1 MIHLK
6 TVLVP
11 TDFSEC
17 SQAALS
23 WAVGLA
29 RLRNAEIV
37 LAHACS
43 RHEDLEAARTQLE
56 RLAAGLAP
64 LPVRAVLKQ
73 QDPVAFVVE
82 LADKFDR
89 VLVVMGTHGRRGVTR
104 QLLGSTAEGVSD
116 AAPCPVLTIRHPD
129 GAKMPDDPLKVD
141 RILVPLDLS
150 GASMKAF
157 DYGAEFA
164 RTIFA
169 EVILLHVVEHELH
182 PVDRRAAADL
192 LAQVSRRHP
201 DTRARVLLEDGPVLD
216 RIADVVREW
225 GVGFIIQTTRGL
237 NASVATGLGPV
248 AAHLIRR
255 SACPVLTVK
264 SHEHEIVVRGE
275 DLAESSSA
283 P

>member
-1 MIHLK
+1 MMHLK

-17 SQAALS
+17 SQAALA
-23 WAVGLA
+23 WAAGLA
-29 RLRNAEIV
+29 RLRNAEVV

-43 RHEDLEAARTQLE
+43 SHEDLDKARAELE
-56 RLAAGLAP
+56 RMATGLAP

-73 QDPVAFVVE
+73 QDPVKFLVE
-82 LADKFDR
+82 LADKYDR
-89 VLVVMGTHGRRGVTR
+89 VLIVMGTHGRRGLTR
-104 QLLGSTAEGVSD
+104 KLLGSTAEGVSD
-116 AAPCPVLTIRHPD
+116 AAPCPVLTLRHPD
-129 GAKMPDDPLKVD
+129 GAKMPDEPMKVD

-157 DYGAEFA
+157 EYAAEFA

-169 EVILLHVVEHELH
+169 EVILLHVLEHELH

-201 DTRARVLLEDGPVLD
+201 ETRARVLLEDGPVLD

-225 GVGFIIQTTRGL
+225 GVGLLVQTTRGS
-237 NASVATGLGPV
+237 NANLAHGLGPV

-255 SACPVLTVK
+255 AACPVLTVK
-264 SHEHEIVVRGE
+264 SHEHEIVVPGE
-275 DLAESSSA
+275 DLAHSTI